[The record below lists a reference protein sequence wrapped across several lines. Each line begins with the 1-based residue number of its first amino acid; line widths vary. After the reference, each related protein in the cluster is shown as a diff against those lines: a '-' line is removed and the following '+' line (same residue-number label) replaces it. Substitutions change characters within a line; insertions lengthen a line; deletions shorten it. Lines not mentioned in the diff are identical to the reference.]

1 MFLTIKR
8 LGGEMMISPKKR
20 ANAIAKADKYY
31 NALLEDIENEKLN
44 LIREN
49 LASVGIE
56 SELSNIDSNLVL
68 KYTPISYGNMLY
80 NNVNFKDYVK
90 YAFVAKRCQ
99 RAINKIR
106 NIFLIII
113 LLIGVL
119 IFLISKNIIISVII
133 SIVLLIIFAIV
144 FSKKFKGETY
154 DSFYK
159 RTMYPLIYN
168 VLDNFKYSKVDK
180 NNFSLPVK
188 GLLNKTYT
196 DQQISNKILF
206 NSDFCNGEIYDLKL
220 IKKDTKTVDGKTT
233 TTTSEVFDGFSVSI
247 VYNNSIDRLKGAII
261 EIREDD
267 NLFSAIAED
276 TVNSMFESNR
286 NYNFNTE
293 ELNKALDC
301 TISGTNNFEDIDG
314 LMMEVNKIITP
325 LFEEYLTYLKK
336 RYNSFNMTI
345 TDKCINFNVSLDKT
359 TYQKIKGG
367 ELFNF
372 DSKYSDATRKVSMP
386 IPNVSSAKDFFY
398 YNIFPEM
405 EHLFLMKYFNEIFK
419 SSIDDKGVLTG
430 NVEIIKNYQNEML
443 EISNMLFKDFK
454 STHKD
459 EIASLYE
466 ESLTIYKNE

>member
-1 MFLTIKR
+1 
-8 LGGEMMISPKKR
+8 MISPKKR
-20 ANAIAKADKYY
+20 ANAISKADEYFSS
-31 NALLEDIENEKLN
+31 LLKDIEDEKLR
-44 LIREN
+44 LTKEN

-56 SELSNIDSNLVL
+56 SQLDNIDSNLVL

-80 NNVNFKDYVK
+80 NNANFKDYVK

-180 NNFSLPVK
+180 SNFGLPVK

-196 DQQISNKILF
+196 NQQISNKILF
-206 NSDFCNGEIYDLKL
+206 SSDFCHGEIYDLKL

-419 SSIDDKGVLTG
+419 SSIDDEGVLTG

>member
-1 MFLTIKR
+1 MV
-8 LGGEMMISPKKR
+8 ISPKKR
-20 ANAIAKADKYY
+20 ANAISKADEYY
-31 NALLEDIENEKLN
+31 SSLLKDIEDEKLR
-44 LIREN
+44 LTKEN

-56 SELSNIDSNLVL
+56 SELDNIDSNLVL

-80 NNVNFKDYVK
+80 NNMNFKDYVK

-119 IFLISKNIIISVII
+119 IFLISKNIIIS
-133 SIVLLIIFAIV
+133 AIV

-180 NNFSLPVK
+180 NNFGLPVK

-206 NSDFCNGEIYDLKL
+206 SSDFCNGEIYDLKL
-220 IKKDTKTVDGKTT
+220 IKKDTKTVEGKTT

-247 VYNNSIDRLKGAII
+247 VYNNSIERLKGAII

-286 NYNFNTE
+286 NYHFNTE
-293 ELNKALDC
+293 ELNKSLDC

-367 ELFNF
+367 DLFNF